1 MPTTIWERPL
11 SPAQELREEPEQRGE
26 RGQAALAAVGAQPLG
41 QIRADRL
48 PQLSAVVPAPGAGPG
63 QAGQRHVVGGAAQ
76 FVGPVL
82 EARLPG
88 CGSYVVGLDVGL
100 GTYMVRVRGRGR
112 QSDRLTEDM
121 GAVDG
126 EDVAQQD
133 REGVPVVDQVVLDVD
148 EPVLVVGEPR
158 QRPAQQWRLVRVE
171 RGLGLGAQQLGER
184 GLRVGLPGQIHA
196 AQAGRTGV
204 SGPLGRHRARD
215 SHEFQA
221 ESGVPVEGGGESAAQ
236 GLGVQRPPQVE

>member
-1 MPTTIWERPL
+1 M
-11 SPAQELREEPEQRGE
+11 PAQEFREEPEQRGE
-26 RGQAALAAVGAQPLG
+26 RGQAAVTGVGAQPFG

-48 PQLSAVVPAPGAGPG
+48 PQLAAVVPAPGAGPG
-63 QAGQRHVVGGAAQ
+63 QAGQRHVVGGAPQ

-82 EARLPG
+82 QARLPLDG
-88 CGSYVVGLDVGL
+88 AYVVGPGVGL
-100 GTYMVRVRGRGR
+100 GTHMVRVRGRGR

-126 EDVAQQD
+126 EDIAQQD
-133 REGVPVVDQVVLDVD
+133 REGVPVVDQMVLDVD

-158 QRPAQQWRLVRVE
+158 QGPAQQRRLVGVE

-204 SGPLGRHRARD
+204 SGPLGGHRAGD
-215 SHEFQA
+215 GHEFQA
-221 ESGVPVEGGGESAAQ
+221 ESGVTVEGGGESAAQ